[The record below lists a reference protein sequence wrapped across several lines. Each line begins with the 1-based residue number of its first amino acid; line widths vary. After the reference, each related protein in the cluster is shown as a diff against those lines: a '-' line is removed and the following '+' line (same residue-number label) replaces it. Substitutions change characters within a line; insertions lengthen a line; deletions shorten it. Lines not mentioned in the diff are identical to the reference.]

1 MTIIIKVMIMF
12 FRALRIKFLKL
23 GWKQHGNQLNWM
35 FTVFRKNYCH
45 HIHVENTSMIVILKI
60 QINWYFSF
68 IIYVVVKRFMTTKN
82 LVMEIQNLVV
92 NHELQHIKSNPEC
105 NDDDT
110 IKAIRNLNT
119 FKVRGHD
126 NITRYG
132 PPWF

>member
-1 MTIIIKVMIMF
+1 MTIIIKVMVMF
-12 FRALRIKFLKL
+12 FRALRIKFLKF

-45 HIHVENTSMIVILKI
+45 HIHVKNTSMIVILKI
-60 QINWYFSF
+60 QINWYFAF

-82 LVMEIQNLVV
+82 SVMEIQNLVV
-92 NHELQHIKSNPEC
+92 NHELQHIMLNPEC

-110 IKAIRNLNT
+110 VKAIRNPNT
-119 FKVRGHD
+119 CKVRGHD
-126 NITRYG
+126 NITRYE